1 MKRSCNWTEHAAGI
15 CRHSDVTMAAVH
27 PKNYKSYLQKPR
39 LKEKMVNS
47 DRMAAGCIRS
57 VGSERARRVNT
68 LTCSPRRD
76 YNRERKEIKSQDV
89 LHREP
94 SRFDTAGQSEL

>member
-1 MKRSCNWTEHAAGI
+1 MKRSCNWTERAAGI
-15 CRHSDVTMAAVH
+15 FRHSDVTMAAVH

-39 LKEKMVNS
+39 LKEKKVNS

-57 VGSERARRVNT
+57 VGSERARRG
-68 LTCSPRRD
+68 

-89 LHREP
+89 LHYES
-94 SRFDTAGQSEL
+94 SRFDAAGQSEL